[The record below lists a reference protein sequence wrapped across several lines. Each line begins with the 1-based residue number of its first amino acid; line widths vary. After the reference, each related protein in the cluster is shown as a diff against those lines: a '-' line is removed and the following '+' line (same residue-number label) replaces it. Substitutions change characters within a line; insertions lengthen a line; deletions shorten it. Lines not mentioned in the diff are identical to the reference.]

1 MPSKPSTTSLRA
13 RSARYRTV
21 ITWVTLT
28 VLVLQLL
35 QFFGVYLVRAV
46 EWDQVLVAL
55 IMLAPQLCYLYGVWS
70 LRPAFAE
77 VAQGRMFGEAQ
88 TKALATLGWS
98 LVIGGVFSIF
108 FLTNL
113 LRLIQFTEG
122 GYLNFD
128 LSDIVLSV
136 VGGALVLLSHLMAKA
151 HAMKSELDDI
161 I

>member
-1 MPSKPSTTSLRA
+1 MPKTSNTSLRT
-13 RSARYRTV
+13 RSGRYRAV

-35 QFFGVYLVRAV
+35 QFFGAYLVRAV

-70 LRPAFAE
+70 LRPAFGE

-98 LVIGGVFSIF
+98 LIVGSVFSIF
-108 FLTNL
+108 LLTNL
-113 LRLIQFTEG
+113 LRLVQTTEG
-122 GYLNFD
+122 GLLNFD
-128 LSDIVLSV
+128 VSDIVLAV

>member
-1 MPSKPSTTSLRA
+1 M
-13 RSARYRTV
+13 
-21 ITWVTLT
+21 TLT

-35 QFFGVYLVRAV
+35 QFFGAYLVRAV

-55 IMLAPQLCYLYGVWS
+55 IMLAPQLCYLFGVWS

-98 LVIGGVFSIF
+98 LIFGGLFSIF
-108 FLTNL
+108 LLTNL
-113 LRLIQFTEG
+113 LRLVQPTEG
-122 GYLNFD
+122 GLLNFD

-136 VGGALVLLSHLMAKA
+136 VGGALVLLSRLMAKA
-151 HAMKSELDDI
+151 HAMKTELDDI

>member
-1 MPSKPSTTSLRA
+1 MSAKPTLRT
-13 RSARYRTV
+13 RSARYRAL
-21 ITWVTLT
+21 ITWVTLI
-28 VLVLQLL
+28 VLTLQLL
-35 QFFGVYLVRAV
+35 QFFGAYLVRPV
-46 EWDQVLVAL
+46 EWDQVQVAL

-98 LVIGGVFSIF
+98 LIIGGVFSVF
-108 FLTNL
+108 LLTNL
-113 LRLIQFTEG
+113 LRLVQFTEG

-136 VGGALVLLSHLMAKA
+136 VGGALALLSNLLAKA

>member
-1 MPSKPSTTSLRA
+1 MPSKLNTSLRA
-13 RSARYRTV
+13 RSGRYRAV

-35 QFFGVYLVRAV
+35 QFFGAYLVRAV

-70 LRPAFAE
+70 LRPAFGE

-98 LVIGGVFSIF
+98 LIVGSVFSIF
-108 FLTNL
+108 LLTNL
-113 LRLIQFTEG
+113 LRLVQFTEG
-122 GYLNFD
+122 GLLNFD
-128 LSDIVLSV
+128 VSDIVLAV

>member
-1 MPSKPSTTSLRA
+1 MPNKPSTPLRV
-13 RSARYRTV
+13 RSARYRAM

-35 QFFGVYLVRAV
+35 QFFGAYLVRAV
-46 EWDQVLVAL
+46 EWDQVVVAI

-70 LRPAFAE
+70 LRPAFGE

-88 TKALATLGWS
+88 TKALAILGWS
-98 LVIGGVFSIF
+98 LITGSVFSIF
-108 FLTNL
+108 LLTNL
-113 LRLIQFTEG
+113 LRLVQFTEG
-122 GYLNFD
+122 GFLNFD
-128 LSDIVLSV
+128 VSDIVLAV

>member
-1 MPSKPSTTSLRA
+1 MPAKPNSTLRA
-13 RSARYRTV
+13 RSARYRGV
-21 ITWVTLT
+21 ITWVTLV

-35 QFFGVYLVRAV
+35 QFFGAYLVRPV
-46 EWDQVLVAL
+46 EWDQVIVAL
-55 IMLAPQLCYLYGVWS
+55 IMLAPQACYLYGVWS

-88 TKALATLGWS
+88 TKALATLGWA
-98 LVIGGVFSIF
+98 LIIGGVFSVF
-108 FLTNL
+108 LLTNL
-113 LRLIQFTEG
+113 LRLVQFTEG

-128 LSDIVLSV
+128 LSDIVLAV
-136 VGGALVLLSHLMAKA
+136 VGGALVLLSNLMAKA